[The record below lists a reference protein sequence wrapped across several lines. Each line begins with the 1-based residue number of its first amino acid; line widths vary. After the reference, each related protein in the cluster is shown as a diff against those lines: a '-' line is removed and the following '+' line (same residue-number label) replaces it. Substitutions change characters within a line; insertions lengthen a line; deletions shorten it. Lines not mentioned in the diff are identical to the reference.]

1 MDTRNFSRH
10 IRLREKVNTLAVW
23 PGMTVGGDADHRGFP
38 FMQANDAQKLEELLH
53 EEFDYK
59 LCAEP
64 LEDRIKKAGR
74 RAGTY
79 YSTGKKANV

>member
-1 MDTRNFSRH
+1 MT
-10 IRLREKVNTLAVW
+10 TL
-23 PGMTVGGDADHRGFP
+23 TCRGLP
-38 FMQANDAQKLEELLH
+38 YVFMQANDAQKLEELLH

-59 LCAEP
+59 ACAEP

-79 YSTGKKANV
+79 YSTGKKANI